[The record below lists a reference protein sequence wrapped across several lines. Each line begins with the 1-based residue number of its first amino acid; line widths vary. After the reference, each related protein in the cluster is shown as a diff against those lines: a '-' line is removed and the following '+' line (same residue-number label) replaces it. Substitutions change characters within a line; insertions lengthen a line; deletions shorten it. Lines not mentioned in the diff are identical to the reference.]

1 MPARLPD
8 EELAPVE
15 GTPPPGQVVAPTDFG
30 LDRAGQELH
39 QAATVGYR
47 EQAFQARAQAAAD
60 ARANAPAMADLQGQ
74 LGHDLAVN
82 SQNYQSPTF
91 IADQHASAAQIA
103 AQARKDAGYDSM
115 TPGRKMQW
123 DRAEQQALDEHA
135 QLGYRVQN
143 TYTESALAKGR
154 EDEQNATSAQ
164 QLVGVLPLIH
174 GLEVQ
179 QSTTNAGDPHARQAF
194 LDGSQALAGDYWA
207 NTIAPTLSA
216 ADQQTYKPMYD
227 AAIAREVGDGA
238 SRIGISQVQ
247 YQGAHTVMTGL
258 QTVDQAA
265 GQIHDNPALF
275 GPMTAPDGVASKAIG
290 TFGTGDMAD
299 KATEVAHKD
308 LASAKVRGMIDR
320 GEYAQAQAELDGH
333 QLDGWLGDERPKLET
348 ELSSKGPAASD
359 RATAVAKLR
368 LQFGVNADAIASEG
382 TGFIT
387 EDQLRQA
394 GASPDVIGEFNAQA
408 SLAQQVFMAAGG
420 VPISKQTIPQL
431 EKIHAPTDVNSP
443 LYLPQEAAF
452 KAAQARIAELT
463 SDPSAVVQGQQ
474 KGGGK
479 PGIGSVGHAPSPQSA
494 QAGALFTA
502 WSNGGDPDGS
512 ITGVKGMSASDA
524 GARFAQA
531 TFQGQVDKN
540 PAHWWD
546 NQLLFGKAQADAIAT
561 SYTHSD
567 PAHRTQVLQGISQR
581 IESLPA
587 ALTVSDGTVVHPRA
601 HAVWELEQHGLP
613 PGAGAALIYSGNN
626 SVGLGNYVGGATRGE
641 LQKPLEGNDKKALDL
656 AVDTAL
662 QQWRPTAQSPN
673 DNTFYPGV
681 RDWIGS
687 SARLI
692 QLEHPHMS
700 ITEAAKQAALP
711 LTGGVTFN
719 KTYRMPVGLANQT
732 YSASA
737 YPDIETVMSGGQLRG
752 RDAIGMGMGL
762 GTAFAVGPDQ
772 HGQVGGRLMLP
783 PQSTLPAAKAQEA
796 YAGIIRAHGGWYNM
810 GEDDVFG
817 LAIPGNGG
825 QPVLVKGIDGKPFI
839 ASGERLIDDGL
850 HNHSH
855 FADPAPP
862 QHTIQ
867 TPHGNPVNHA
877 PPPVASAAVSGAVA
891 AAAPPPPAAPPG
903 GSRIVD
909 VPGAGAP
916 AAAAAGKS
924 AAAEGAPGA
933 AGGGVPAAGDYG
945 RENAKVP
952 AQGGA
957 PAPPPAAPAQAT
969 APAEPATPA
978 QANATQQMLER
989 LGASP
994 RTIALFGGAEYGAQG
1009 GAPGA
1014 PEPSPYPNGLPPMN
1028 VPPSNYVSILRPAV
1042 LKAEGGAGGAVSS
1055 AGAVGLMQL
1064 TRSVVHDYA
1073 PRLGLPNDMEFFRTH
1088 DDANLQVGT
1097 ALLNDLGHHYVRG
1110 AHPMLGIPMMIA
1122 AYNAG
1127 PGYVEGY
1134 TKNGVY
1140 HAGLIQKIGDP
1151 RAGTMTAD
1159 QWIDRIPDKGVREYT
1174 KKIYDSTALRLAAV
1188 VGAGPAQGGGS

>member
-8 EELAPVE
+8 EELAPVQ

-30 LDRAGQELH
+30 LQRAGEELH
-39 QAATVGYR
+39 QAATVGFR

-60 ARANAPAMADLQGQ
+60 ARANAPAVTDLQGK

-91 IADQHASAAQIA
+91 IADQRASAAQIA
-103 AQARKDAGYDSM
+103 QQARKDAGYDTM
-115 TPGRKMQW
+115 TPGRKIQW

-154 EDEQNATSAQ
+154 EDEQNATSVQ
-164 QLVGVLPLIH
+164 QLTGVLPLIH

-179 QSTTNAGDPHARQAF
+179 QSTVNAGDPHARQAF
-194 LDGSQALAGDYWA
+194 LDGSQAIAGQYWA
-207 NTIAPTLSA
+207 ENIAPNLSA

-247 YQGAHTVMTGL
+247 YQGAHTAMTSL
-258 QTVDQAA
+258 QSIDQMA
-265 GQIHDNPALF
+265 GQIHDNPGLF
-275 GPMTAPDGVASKAIG
+275 GPMTAPDGLATKAIG
-290 TFGTGDMAD
+290 ALGTGDLAD
-299 KATEVAHKD
+299 KATLVAHKD
-308 LASAKVRGMIDR
+308 LASSLIRGMIDR
-320 GEYAQAQAELDGH
+320 QDFVHAQEALDSH
-333 QLDGWLGDERPKLET
+333 QYDAWLGDAREQLET

-368 LQFGVNADAIASEG
+368 LQFGANTEAIAAEG

-394 GASPDVIGEFNAQA
+394 GASPEIIGEFNAQA
-408 SLAQQVFMAAGG
+408 DLARQVFMAAGG

-431 EKIHAPTDVNSP
+431 EKIRAPTDVNSP
-443 LYLPQEAAF
+443 LYLAEEAAF
-452 KAAQARIAELT
+452 KAAQARIAQFN
-463 SDPSAVVQGQQ
+463 SDPSAEVQGQQ
-474 KGGGK
+474 KGVGK

-512 ITGVKGMSASDA
+512 ITGVKGMSAADA

-531 TFQGQVDKN
+531 TYQAQRDQN
-540 PAHWWD
+540 PTHWWD
-546 NQLLFGKAQADAIAT
+546 NQLLFGKAQADAIAG

-567 PAHRTQVLQGISQR
+567 PAHRAQVLQGISQR

-587 ALTVSDGTVVHPRA
+587 AITVSDGTVAHPRA

-613 PGAGAALIYSGNN
+613 PGAGAALIYAGGNA
-626 SVGLGNYVGGATRGE
+626 VGLSNYAGAATRGE

-662 QQWRPTAQSPN
+662 KDWRPTAQSPN

-700 ITEAAKQAALP
+700 IADAAKQAALP
-711 LTGGVTFN
+711 LTGGVSFE
-719 KTYRMPVGLANQT
+719 KTYRMPVGLANQK
-732 YSASA
+732 YSTSA
-737 YPDIETVMSGGQLRG
+737 YPGYLSTIGGQMSGRT
-752 RDAIGMGMGL
+752 AIGMGMGL
-762 GTAFAVGPDQ
+762 GTEYALRPDQ

-783 PQSTLPAAKAQEA
+783 PQSTLPAAKTQEA
-796 YAGIIRAHGGWYNM
+796 YAGIIRAHGAWMNQ
-810 GEDDVFG
+810 GEDDVYG
-817 LAIPGNGG
+817 LTVPGAGG
-825 QPVLVKGIDGKPFI
+825 QPVLVQGIDGRPFI
-839 ASGERLIDDGL
+839 ASGEQLINDGL
-850 HNHSH
+850 YNRSH
-855 FADPAPP
+855 FANPTPP

-891 AAAPPPPAAPPG
+891 AAAPPP
-903 GSRIVD
+903 
-909 VPGAGAP
+909 
-916 AAAAAGKS
+916 
-924 AAAEGAPGA
+924 
-933 AGGGVPAAGDYG
+933 
-945 RENAKVP
+945 
-952 AQGGA
+952 A
-957 PAPPPAAPAQAT
+957 PAPPPGIKLVDSHPPRAAAPAPTQAT
-969 APAEPATPA
+969 TPAEPATPA
-978 QANATQQMLER
+978 QESATQQMLER

-994 RTIALFGGAEYGAQG
+994 RTVALFGGAEYGAQG
-1009 GAPGA
+1009 GAPGG

-1042 LKAEGGAGGAVSS
+1042 LKAEHGAGGAVSS

-1064 TRSVVHDYA
+1064 MPSVVHDYA
-1073 PRLGLPNDMEFFRTH
+1073 PRLGLPTDMEYFRTH

-1127 PGYVEGY
+1127 TGYVEGY

-1140 HAGLIQKIGDP
+1140 HAGLIQRIGDP

-1159 QWIDRIPDKGVREYT
+1159 QWIDKIPDKGVREYV
-1174 KKIYDSTALRLAAV
+1174 KKIYDASSLRLAAV
-1188 VGAGPAQGGGS
+1188 VGAGPVQGGGS